1 MRVEWAILSR
11 YAEGAEGVATIVGA
25 GIDTFFSSE
34 FPVPIQAALTVQLR
48 GQPDELGE
56 THEISL
62 RILDANLE
70 LVGEAA
76 SITFE
81 AEPNPHLED
90 GWEAG
95 VLVAVNNQFVAETA
109 GTYSIEIDVD
119 GAHAKSV
126 PFRVLDQP
134 EE

>member
-1 MRVEWAILSR
+1 VRVDWAILSR
-11 YAEGAEGVATIVGA
+11 YAEGSAGVATIVGA
-25 GIDTFFSSE
+25 GIDTFYSLT

-62 RILDANLE
+62 RVLDANLE
-70 LVGEAA
+70 LVGEPATI
-76 SITFE
+76 SFE
-81 AEPNPHLED
+81 AEPNPDLED

-119 GAHAKSV
+119 GSHAKSV
-126 PFRVLDQP
+126 PFRILEQP

>member
-1 MRVEWAILSR
+1 MRVDWAILSR
-11 YAEGAEGVATIVGA
+11 YAEGSAGVATIVGA
-25 GIDTFFSSE
+25 GIDTFYSLT

-62 RILDANLE
+62 RVLDANLE
-70 LVGEAA
+70 LVGDPATI
-76 SITFE
+76 SFE
-81 AEPNPHLED
+81 AEPNPDLED

-95 VLVAVNNQFVAETA
+95 VLVAVNNQFVAEAA